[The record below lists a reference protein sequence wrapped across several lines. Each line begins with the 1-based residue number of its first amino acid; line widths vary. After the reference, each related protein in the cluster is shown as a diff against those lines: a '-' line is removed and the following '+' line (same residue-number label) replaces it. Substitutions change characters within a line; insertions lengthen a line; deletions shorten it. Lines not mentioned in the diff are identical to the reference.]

1 MPVEWALISRNGT
14 FTAVTGSLTVFFQ
27 RDTFMES
34 FVMEHKQEHVSCVG
48 SSLPF
53 QVDVNMREGC
63 CNSSVM
69 VLHLIPALSCLDF
82 LYLPVLSNIVT
93 CRVHMVCICRV
104 FSGLVRSL
112 MRSLHSRL

>member
-1 MPVEWALISRNGT
+1 MPVEWALISSNGT
-14 FTAVTGSLTVFFQ
+14 FTAVSGSLTVFFQ
-27 RDTFMES
+27 RDTFVES
-34 FVMEHKQEHVSCVG
+34 FVMEHKPEHVSCVG

-53 QVDVNMREGC
+53 QVYIGC

-69 VLHLIPALSCLDF
+69 VLHLIPALSCFDY